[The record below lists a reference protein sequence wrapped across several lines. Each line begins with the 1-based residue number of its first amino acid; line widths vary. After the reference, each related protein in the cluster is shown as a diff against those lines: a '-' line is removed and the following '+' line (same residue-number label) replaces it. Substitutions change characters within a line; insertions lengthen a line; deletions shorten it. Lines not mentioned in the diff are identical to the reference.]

1 VEVDEVMENTLISF
15 AFRRNYANDAGPP
28 ELGEGVVSLRWKELP
43 GTSKRVA
50 SVVRKQ
56 RPKEE

>member
-1 VEVDEVMENTLISF
+1 MMENTLISI

-28 ELGEGVVSLRWKELP
+28 ELGEGVVPLRWKELP

>member
-1 VEVDEVMENTLISF
+1 MMENPLISI
-15 AFRRNYANDAGPP
+15 AFRRNFASDAGPP
-28 ELGEGVVSLRWKELP
+28 EQGEGVVSLRWKELP